1 MQPEALATWGGC
13 YHTGTGRGQCY
24 QNAVTSNLRQ
34 SDPGNVPREDCSEGR
49 MWSPEM
55 RLPGLGSA
63 RGRAE
68 VFVLFW
74 QKRGKVCK
82 HETHPMRVRFS
93 LGLTYVMNDPKSRRM
108 WKTFRLLRMS
118 LFSPLWVLSTSTVKL
133 VMCYA
138 GSIRM

>member
-1 MQPEALATWGGC
+1 MEHSESLNFGNEPSLTRREVSGSPGGVVQPEALATWGGC
-13 YHTGTGRGQCY
+13 YHTGTGRGRCY

-55 RLPGLGSA
+55 RLPGLGPA

-93 LGLTYVMNDPKSRRM
+93 LGLTYIMNDPKSRRM
-108 WKTFRLLRMS
+108 
-118 LFSPLWVLSTSTVKL
+118 
-133 VMCYA
+133 
-138 GSIRM
+138 